1 MGNEPTMIIRFTRLK
16 IKQKKEA
23 YENDIAGVGQENFEK
38 RYDKYNHI
46 ITFRILTTSTKF

>member
-46 ITFRILTTSTKF
+46 ITFRVLTTSTKF